1 LQIKEAVKVK
11 RSSVV
16 VACSLVFFFSL
27 IAYAASPAVTAG
39 ARAVDEA
46 WVKAMTGNDLNAVM
60 ACYSRDA
67 VMWLPEAPEA
77 KGHEA
82 IREAYAGLLEANT
95 VTKATLTNA
104 RYETAGRL
112 SVGWGNF
119 SLTLLPKS
127 GDKPVVMSGRFSVI
141 AKQEGD
147 KWVYVVDHASPHPPL
162 KPQGK

>member
-1 LQIKEAVKVK
+1 
-11 RSSVV
+11 
-16 VACSLVFFFSL
+16 
-27 IAYAASPAVTAG
+27 
-39 ARAVDEA
+39 
-46 WVKAMTGNDLNAVM
+46 
-60 ACYSRDA
+60 
-67 VMWLPEAPEA
+67 MWLPEAREA

-119 SLTLLPKS
+119 SLT
-127 GDKPVVMSGRFSVI
+127 MSGRFSVI
-141 AKQEGD
+141 AKQEGG